1 MKCKVIES
9 IIEKTRYKFFHIGKV
24 NKLSFSLRELVAL
37 NISMVTNTESD
48 IVVARFAISLTNISQ
63 PISGNK
69 SPHL

>member
-1 MKCKVIES
+1 MKCKTIES
-9 IIEKTRYKFFHIGKV
+9 IIDNTRYIFFHIGKV

-63 PISGNK
+63 PISGNN